1 MSYYTPDFKPKSVSR
16 DELQKHTDKIRRIVS
31 ENNLTTISGYY
42 YQYEFMRDSFPDND
56 VLIWYH
62 LNDTSLRDEY
72 IQFANKDPKVK
83 VLLVAEEIPDDYI
96 N

>member
-1 MSYYTPDFKPKSVSR
+1 
-16 DELQKHTDKIRRIVS
+16 
-31 ENNLTTISGYY
+31 
-42 YQYEFMRDSFPDND
+42 MRDSFPDND

-62 LNDTSLRDEY
+62 LNDTSLRNEY
-72 IQFANKDPKVK
+72 IQLANKDPKVK